1 MAKKQQD
8 KTKDILL
15 VEIFREIESLGKIV
29 KEFKEH
35 LKYKESIRKEN
46 NEVKKMAKKQ
56 EKEEVKKEEPKQAE
70 ISKLP
75 IPTKSIKD
83 I

>member
-8 KTKDILL
+8 KINIILL
-15 VEIFREIESLGKIV
+15 VEIFREIESLGKIA

-46 NEVKKMAKKQ
+46 HEVKKMAKKQ
-56 EKEEVKKEEPKQAE
+56 EKEEVKKEE
-70 ISKLP
+70 L
-75 IPTKSIKD
+75 
-83 I
+83 

>member
-8 KTKDILL
+8 KNKDIFL
-15 VEIFREIESLGKIV
+15 VEMFREIENLGKIA
-29 KEFKEH
+29 KEIKEH
-35 LKYKESIRKEN
+35 LKYKESIRNKN
-46 NEVKKMAKKQ
+46 HEVKKMAKKQ